1 MASMAQPWFGNGH
14 RMAKNQDLFTTL
26 RKRGLRKSV
35 AKAIA
40 SVKGAG
46 SKPAGEAEGAARQA
60 LKDLEKASDTIRTRV
75 LNGSAR
81 TGAGK
86 KAAATRKRNAAKRSA
101 AAKRGAATRRARA
114 ESR

>member
-1 MASMAQPWFGNGH
+1 
-14 RMAKNQDLFTTL
+14 MAKNQDLFTTL

-35 AKAIA
+35 AKTIA

-46 SKPAGEAEGAARQA
+46 NKPAGEAEGAARQA
-60 LKDLEKASDTIRTRV
+60 LKHLEKASDTIRTRV
-75 LNGSAR
+75 LNGNAR

-101 AAKRGAATRRARA
+101 VAKRGAATRRARA

>member
-1 MASMAQPWFGNGH
+1 MASMAQLWFGKGH

-40 SVKGAG
+40 RTKSAG
-46 SKPAGEAEGAARQA
+46 TKPAGEAEGAARQA

-81 TGAGK
+81 TGASK

-101 AAKRGAATRRARA
+101 AAKRGAATRRAHA
-114 ESR
+114 KSR

>member
-1 MASMAQPWFGNGH
+1 MASMAQPWFGNGC

-35 AKAIA
+35 AKTIA
-40 SVKGAG
+40 GAKGAG
-46 SKPAGEAEGAARQA
+46 SKRAGEAEGAARQA
-60 LKDLEKASDTIRTRV
+60 LSDLEKASDTIRTRV
-75 LNGSAR
+75 LNSSAR
-81 TGAGK
+81 SGAGK

-114 ESR
+114 KSR